1 MQDVHDTDGMEVVA
15 PSRNRHSTSGH
26 TSDAAEEEKLAQR
39 EEELIQQKVNDV
51 MTSNER

>member
-1 MQDVHDTDGMEVVA
+1 VQDVHDIGGVEVLA
-15 PSRNRHSTSGH
+15 PLEVDIQPRGTRVSLLRKSSYPNV
-26 TSDAAEEEKLAQR
+26 